1 MAVNHAPAPRERAR
15 RKHSPEPSKESPGA
29 FRVEPH
35 DFRFD
40 PRINLDKLNQLVD
53 ELDSCEAVKKLG
65 K

>member
-1 MAVNHAPAPRERAR
+1 MAANHAPAPQERAR
-15 RKHSPEPSKESPGA
+15 REHSPEPPEDRLGA

-53 ELDSCEAVKKLG
+53 ELDSCEAIKKLG